1 MGWLKP
7 RFTVSHS
14 AWTEETPD
22 GWGSPT
28 RGWADPVVVEVFGWA
43 PPSPDTEI
51 RDIGTGTRR
60 DLDLYAPTG
69 FTRPRDRVTVDGVL
83 YECVGWPEDYTHGP
97 FGFEAGYRINLKRV
111 EG

>member
-22 GWGSPT
+22 SWGTPT
-28 RGWADPVVVEVFGWA
+28 RGWSAAVQVEVFGWA
-43 PPSPDTEI
+43 SPGADSEI
-51 RDIGTGTRR
+51 RDTATGVRR
-60 DLDLYAPTG
+60 DLDLYSPTG

>member
-22 GWGSPT
+22 SWGSPT
-28 RGWADPVVVEVFGWA
+28 RGWRSAVQVEVFGWA
-43 PPSPDTEI
+43 SPGADSEI
-51 RDIGTGTRR
+51 RDTATGVRR

-83 YECVGWPEDYTHGP
+83 YECVGWPEDYTHSP
-97 FGFEAGYRINLKRV
+97 FGFEAGYRINLKRL